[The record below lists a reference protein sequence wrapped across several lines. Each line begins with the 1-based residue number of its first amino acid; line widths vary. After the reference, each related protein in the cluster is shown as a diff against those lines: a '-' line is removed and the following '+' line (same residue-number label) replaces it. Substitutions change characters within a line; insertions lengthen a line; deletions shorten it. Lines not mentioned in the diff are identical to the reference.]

1 MAQGDQRLQDF
12 VLRLPSSL
20 RDRAEEMATHE
31 SISLNLFI
39 MLALAEKLQRL
50 QLQQCLE
57 LSEKEALAR
66 DANGDILFLSPSDR
80 VH

>member
-1 MAQGDQRLQDF
+1 MAQRDQRLQDL
-12 VLRLPSSL
+12 VLHLPSSL
-20 RDRAEEMATHE
+20 RDRAEEMATRE
-31 SISLNLFI
+31 SVSLNLFI

-57 LSEKEALAR
+57 LGEKETLTR

-80 VH
+80 IH